1 MDTKR
6 IRFGFLCSDATSPV
20 TSDMLPSIG
29 LRSLECAMFEGKQ
42 YVMLTVDK
50 AVRASD
56 VLHSVAAFNT
66 NVADEAARLNLE
78 QFGDSQDLI
87 VTFEK
92 GQRYLQHP
100 FFLIFQGVKSLV
112 GIEPQM
118 FWEWTSDGKSEP
130 MKRKRATGELISDLV
145 EDAINPSA
153 SKRERGSKTDT
164 VEVILAM
171 CRLVF
176 IEQID

>member
-1 MDTKR
+1 MS
-6 IRFGFLCSDATSPV
+6 G
-20 TSDMLPSIG
+20 
-29 LRSLECAMFEGKQ
+29 GKQ
-42 YVMLTVDK
+42 YVVLTVEK

-66 NVADEAARLNLE
+66 NVADEAARLCLE
-78 QFGDSQDLI
+78 QFGDCQDMI

-100 FFLIFQGVKSLV
+100 FYLIVQGVKSSV
-112 GIEPQM
+112 GVEGEPQM

-130 MKRKRATGELISDLV
+130 VKRKRVTGELLSDLV
-145 EDAINPSA
+145 EDSINPSA
-153 SKRERGSKTDT
+153 PKRERGSKSDT
-164 VEVILAM
+164 VEVILALYRSM
-171 CRLVF
+171 Y

>member
-1 MDTKR
+1 MG
-6 IRFGFLCSDATSPV
+6 IVFLDCCGC
-20 TSDMLPSIG
+20 L
-29 LRSLECAMFEGKQ
+29 AMSGGKQ
-42 YVMLTVDK
+42 YVVLTVDK

-100 FFLIFQGVKSLV
+100 FFLIFQGVKSSV
-112 GIEPQM
+112 RVEGEPQT

-130 MKRKRATGELISDLV
+130 MKRKRVTGELISDLV

-164 VEVILAM
+164 LEVISAM
-171 CRLVF
+171 CRLMF